1 MVPDKTHPIWKKIVL
16 NSDSYVFS
24 ALATKLMMM
33 QVKIIVEHEN
43 NQKEDNIQQAI
54 DIAYEYFKKNQSI
67 LKEDINYLFNDKDG
81 I

>member
-1 MVPDKTHPIWKKIVL
+1 MVPDKAHPIWNKIVL
-16 NSDSYVFS
+16 NSDRYIFS
-24 ALATKLMMM
+24 SLATKLMMM
-33 QVKIIVEHEN
+33 RVKMIVEHEN
-43 NQKEDNIQQAI
+43 SLKEDNVQQAI